1 MRVEH
6 EHLRVLV
13 ANEREERIGLV
24 GGIVGALGHTV
35 IARSTNVADVGA
47 LTRAEHPDVAL
58 VGLGDSS
65 QHALELIDQIV
76 REAACPVIA
85 LLEGRDASFVQE
97 AARRGVFAY
106 LVDGDPESL
115 QSALDITLRRFSEF
129 HGLQG
134 AFGRRAVIERAKGI
148 MMERHQLDEQHA
160 FELLRDHARSTHR
173 KLADVCQAVVDG
185 HALLPARSARR

>member
-173 KLADVCQAVVDG
+173 KLADVCQSVVDG